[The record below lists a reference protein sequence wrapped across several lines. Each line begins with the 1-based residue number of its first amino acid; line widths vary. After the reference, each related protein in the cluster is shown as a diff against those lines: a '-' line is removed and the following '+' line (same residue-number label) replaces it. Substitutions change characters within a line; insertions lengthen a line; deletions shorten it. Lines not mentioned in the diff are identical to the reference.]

1 MPILYLLVLVLV
13 LVLSWALN
21 QFGQK
26 SNTIPYSRLVEL
38 FRQEQVSQF
47 LVEGNHYP
55 GAANPLQREKQHH
68 LRPG

>member
-1 MPILYLLVLVLV
+1 MPILYLLVLV

-38 FRQEQVSQF
+38 FRQGFLCLCVDVPEDRVAVCLVS
-47 LVEGNHYP
+47 
-55 GAANPLQREKQHH
+55 
-68 LRPG
+68 